1 MDLVP
6 KRAPDSWLFFT
17 VVALVATGV
26 VMVYSASAIVA
37 HDRYGDSTF
46 FFKRQ
51 VAWAGLGMVALLIMQ
66 RPHYARLRRLTPLL
80 LIGAVLSL
88 ALVLVPGIGRVA
100 GGARRWI
107 VLAGPFA
114 FQPAEG
120 AKLALALYLAHV
132 LTNRGPGLGN
142 PRMVSSPLIVTSL
155 ICGLI
160 LVQPDMGTSLLVA
173 LLAAAVFFIGGGRLT
188 HLVGLCLAPIPLL
201 SAPARVEGDLWQR
214 LLAFFDPRRGPPGAG
229 LHIIPSLLAL
239 GAGGG
244 GGVGPWEG

>member
-1 MDLVP
+1 M
-6 KRAPDSWLFFT
+6 
-17 VVALVATGV
+17 
-26 VMVYSASAIVA
+26 M
-37 HDRYGDSTF
+37 
-46 FFKRQ
+46 
-51 VAWAGLGMVALLIMQ
+51 ALLIMQ
-66 RPHYARLRRLTPLL
+66 RTHYARLRRLTPLL

-142 PRMVSSPLIVTSL
+142 PRMVSSPLIVTAL
-155 ICGLI
+155 ISGLI

-188 HLVGLCLAPIPLL
+188 HLLGLSLARNPPPAAA
-201 SAPARVEGDLWQR
+201 APGGGKPGQR
-214 LLAFFDPRRGPPGAG
+214 P
-229 LHIIPSLLAL
+229 LAL
-239 GAGGG
+239 LH
-244 GGVGPWEG
+244 PRP

>member
-6 KRAPDSWLFFT
+6 KRAPDSWLFFP

-51 VAWAGLGMVALLIMQ
+51 VAWAGLGMMALLIMQ
-66 RPHYARLRRLTPLL
+66 RTHYARLRRLTPLL
-80 LIGAVLSL
+80 LMGAVLSL
-88 ALVLVPGIGRVA
+88 ALVLVPGIGGVA

-142 PRMVSSPLIVTSL
+142 PRMVSSPLIVTAL
-155 ICGLI
+155 ISGLI

-173 LLAAAVFFIGGGRLT
+173 LLAAAVFFIGGGGVSNLFGLRLPRIPR
-188 HLVGLCLAPIPLL
+188 VGA
-201 SAPARVEGDLWQR
+201 G
-214 LLAFFDPRRGPPGAG
+214 RRGEEDGRPRPRA
-229 LHIIPSLLAL
+229 IFVPL
-239 GAGGG
+239 GR
-244 GGVGPWEG
+244 

>member
-17 VVALVATGV
+17 VVALVAIGV

-51 VAWAGLGMVALLIMQ
+51 VAWAGLGMLALVIMQ
-66 RPHYARLRRLTPLL
+66 RTHYARLRRLTPFL
-80 LIGAVLSL
+80 LIGAILSL
-88 ALVLVPGIGRVA
+88 GLVLVPGIGRVA

-132 LTNRGPGLGN
+132 LTNRGPGLGH
-142 PRMVSSPLIVTSL
+142 PRMVSSPLIVTAL
-155 ICGLI
+155 ISGLI

-188 HLVGLCLAPIPLL
+188 HLLGLSPASIPLPT
-201 SAPARVEGDLWQR
+201 AD
-214 LLAFFDPRRGPPGAG
+214 
-229 LHIIPSLLAL
+229 AL
-239 GAGGG
+239 GGGYPRPRPAAVFAPLPVPPVAGILLI
-244 GGVGPWEG
+244 P

>member
-37 HDRYGDSTF
+37 HDRYGDSAF

-51 VAWAGLGMVALLIMQ
+51 VAWAGLGMMALLIMQ
-66 RPHYARLRRLTPLL
+66 RTHYARLRRLTPLL

-107 VLAGPFA
+107 VLAGALP
-114 FQPAEG
+114 FQPARG
-120 AKLALALYLAHV
+120 GKLGLALYPAHV
-132 LTNRGPGLGN
+132 LDNSGPRPGN
-142 PRMVSSPLIVTSL
+142 PRLGSSPPIRT
-155 ICGLI
+155 
-160 LVQPDMGTSLLVA
+160 
-173 LLAAAVFFIGGGRLT
+173 
-188 HLVGLCLAPIPLL
+188 API
-201 SAPARVEGDLWQR
+201 SR
-214 LLAFFDPRRGPPGAG
+214 LVLVLPGKG
-229 LHIIPSLLAL
+229 
-239 GAGGG
+239 
-244 GGVGPWEG
+244 

>member
-51 VAWAGLGMVALLIMQ
+51 VAWAGLGMMALLIMQ
-66 RPHYARLRRLTPLL
+66 RTHYARLRRLTPLL

-107 VLAGPFA
+107 VLAGP
-114 FQPAEG
+114 
-120 AKLALALYLAHV
+120 
-132 LTNRGPGLGN
+132 
-142 PRMVSSPLIVTSL
+142 
-155 ICGLI
+155 
-160 LVQPDMGTSLLVA
+160 
-173 LLAAAVFFIGGGRLT
+173 
-188 HLVGLCLAPIPLL
+188 
-201 SAPARVEGDLWQR
+201 SAW
-214 LLAFFDPRRGPPGAG
+214 PP
-229 LHIIPSLLAL
+229 
-239 GAGGG
+239 
-244 GGVGPWEG
+244 

>member
-51 VAWAGLGMVALLIMQ
+51 VAWAGLGMMALLIMQ
-66 RPHYARLRRLTPLL
+66 RTHYARLRRLTPLL

-88 ALVLVPGIGRVA
+88 ALVLVPGIGRGA

-107 VLAGPFA
+107 VLAGA
-114 FQPAEG
+114 FGIPPSQGANVWVAVFLAPGATPRARAFTLSNRCWRWGREG
-120 AKLALALYLAHV
+120 CS
-132 LTNRGPGLGN
+132 
-142 PRMVSSPLIVTSL
+142 VSAWERAGRNSFTSL
-155 ICGLI
+155 S
-160 LVQPDMGTSLLVA
+160 GTPISSSRSSA
-173 LLAAAVFFIGGGRLT
+173 KNSAWSARWRCWS
-188 HLVGLCLAPIPLL
+188 CLASWPYGGCAL
-201 SAPARVEGDLWQR
+201 RVRHPTGTEAWS
-214 LLAFFDPRRGPPGAG
+214 PE
-229 LHIIPSLLAL
+229 AL
-239 GAGGG
+239 R
-244 GGVGPWEG
+244 